1 MPFLA
6 PGDCT
11 SPLGLHF
18 YKQPIT
24 TNLFKL
30 SSLTVPLL
38 PAGVLTETT
47 TSRTLPKVTDLAG
60 SNPQFQFNLYDSRVL
75 AYSPVQCGLPC
86 GNKDLEK
93 VRLSQRKLTTEAPV
107 FSFPV
112 WEGGTAQAPSYP
124 VPPPPNSF
132 PGYTAGAFIL
142 HLGVPTPRAGRV
154 QERFHA
160 RLLLFQLSL

>member
-11 SPLGLHF
+11 SPLGPHF

-47 TSRTLPKVTDLAG
+47 TSRTLPKVTELAG
-60 SNPQFQFNLYDSRVL
+60 SNPQ
-75 AYSPVQCGLPC
+75 VQIQSVPLQGPHLLPR

-93 VRLSQRKLTTEAPV
+93 VRLSQRQLTTEAPV
-107 FSFPV
+107 LSFPV
-112 WEGGTAQAPSYP
+112 WKGGTAQAPSYP
-124 VPPPPNSF
+124 APHPNSF
-132 PGYTAGAFIL
+132 PGYTAGAFVL
-142 HLGVPTPRAGRV
+142 HLGVPAPRAGRV
-154 QERFHA
+154 QERIPC
-160 RLLLFQLSL
+160 